1 MGSNGN
7 VGWEVCKGCHENHYN
22 SYAKSIH
29 ANKYLP
35 NSPANRDACESCH
48 GAGAAHVEKSGE
60 KGVGIFIFGK
70 RLAEAR
76 EKSAKCLACHGD
88 HSELALWDMS
98 KHQSVSV
105 SCDNCHTLHSMTRK
119 NLKAQQPELCNVC
132 HPRIRAE
139 ENKQS
144 HHPIREG
151 KMKCT
156 DCHDHHGGFGDK
168 MVKGDRVND
177 LCYKCHA
184 EKRGPFMWPHPAV
197 EENCLHCHTPH
208 GSNHTKLL
216 TSRMP
221 QICRNCHDVSR
232 HPSTV
237 YTRFETFQGTATSGK
252 NRMFARSCMNC
263 HSNIHGSNGPSSRGK
278 TLVR

>member
-1 MGSNGN
+1 MKRVLYFSAALSIFLFLWAVLPSGDVRGDEGI
-7 VGWEVCKGCHENHYN
+7 VGAEICKGCHEDRYN

-105 SCDNCHTLHSMTRK
+105 SCDNC
-119 NLKAQQPELCNVC
+119 Q
-132 HPRIRAE
+132 
-139 ENKQS
+139 
-144 HHPIREG
+144 
-151 KMKCT
+151 
-156 DCHDHHGGFGDK
+156 
-168 MVKGDRVND
+168 
-177 LCYKCHA
+177 Y
-184 EKRGPFMWPHPAV
+184 
-197 EENCLHCHTPH
+197 
-208 GSNHTKLL
+208 
-216 TSRMP
+216 
-221 QICRNCHDVSR
+221 
-232 HPSTV
+232 
-237 YTRFETFQGTATSGK
+237 
-252 NRMFARSCMNC
+252 
-263 HSNIHGSNGPSSRGK
+263 
-278 TLVR
+278 